1 MVVAVKRDQF
11 RMIGGVLV
19 RREEAAIA
27 IRIDFDQFVRGRH
40 GEALEELS
48 VFVEPERLRM
58 LFLVDD
64 VRARSGRNHEGTRA

>member
-1 MVVAVKRDQF
+1 
-11 RMIGGVLV
+11 MIGGVLI

-27 IRIDFDQFVRGRH
+27 IRIDFDQFVRRRY

-48 VFVEPERLRM
+48 VFVEAERLRM

-64 VRARSGRNHEGTRA
+64 VRARPGRNHQRTRA